1 MGKRRELKERVE
13 SLGDIR
19 DILAAMKN
27 LSLVEVAKLNR
38 FIATQRQVVHNSEE
52 AAADF
57 LSFFPFSLG
66 TEGKTDSQ
74 RICLLLGSERGFC
87 GDFNEVVVKQFR
99 TLGEISQHPELT
111 IVLIGGRL
119 AAKLPDDPRV
129 QLVLAAPSAPEEVPG
144 TIDNVLSWLAEVS
157 EARETLSSDSLIVV
171 YNEEL
176 ETGVQTTAVR
186 PLERLSRAGPRQFP
200 YPPVLN
206 LQPSKLFVQLA
217 DHYLFSVL
225 HYFFYSSLMA
235 EHRQRVR
242 HMEVAI
248 RHLEEG
254 LSRLAHRL
262 NSLRQEEI
270 TQEIE
275 VIMLSVE
282 ALQTEITSSGYPVL
296 TRQEQ
301 DEGWGPGLQ

>member
-1 MGKRRELKERVE
+1 MSKKRELKERVE

-38 FIATQRQVVHNSEE
+38 FITTQRQVVRDSEE
-52 AAADF
+52 AAEDF

-66 TEGKTDSQ
+66 AQEKGDSQ

-87 GDFNEVVVKQFR
+87 GDFNDRIVRQFG
-99 TLGEISQHPELT
+99 TLEEISEQPELA
-111 IVLIGGRL
+111 IVLVGGRL
-119 AAKLPDDPRV
+119 TTKMGDDPRV
-129 QLVLAAPSAPEEVPG
+129 ELVLPAPSAPEEVPG
-144 TIDNVLSWLAEVS
+144 TIDNVLGWLAKVT
-157 EARETLSSDSLIVV
+157 EARETLSAESLVAV

-176 ETGVQTTAVR
+176 ETGVQTTAIR
-186 PLERLSRAGPRQFP
+186 PLEPLSRPGPKRFP

-206 LQPSKLFVQLA
+206 LPPAKLFVQLA

-225 HYFFYSSLMA
+225 HYVFYSSLMA
-235 EHRQRVR
+235 EHRQRIR
-242 HMEVAI
+242 HVEVAI

-254 LSRLAHRL
+254 LARLTHRL

-282 ALQTEITSSGYPVL
+282 ALQSEITGSGYQSP
-296 TRQEQ
+296 TPEPDFRS
-301 DEGWGPGLQ
+301 

>member
-1 MGKRRELKERVE
+1 MTKKRELKERVE
-13 SLGDIR
+13 SLGDVR

-38 FIATQRQVVHNSEE
+38 FIATQRQVVHVSEE

-57 LSFFPFSLG
+57 LSFFPFTLG
-66 TEGKTDSQ
+66 TQEKTGGQ
-74 RICLLLGSERGFC
+74 RICLLVGSERGFC
-87 GDFNEVVVKQFR
+87 GDFNDLVVRQFR
-99 TLGEISQHPELT
+99 TLEEISQNPELA
-111 IVLIGGRL
+111 IVVIGGRL
-119 AAKLPDDPRV
+119 AGKLSDDPRV

-144 TIDNVLSWLAEVS
+144 TIDNILSWLAEVT
-157 EARETLSSDSLIVV
+157 EARETLSSESLIVV

-176 ETGVQTTAVR
+176 ETGVQTTVMR
-186 PLERLSRAGPRQFP
+186 PLESLSRAEPRRFP
-200 YPPVLN
+200 YPPTLN
-206 LQPSKLFVQLA
+206 LPPSKLFVQLA

-235 EHRQRVR
+235 EHRQRIR
-242 HMEVAI
+242 HMDVAI

-254 LSRLAHRL
+254 LSRLARRL

-282 ALQTEITSSGYPVL
+282 ALQTEITSSG
-296 TRQEQ
+296 
-301 DEGWGPGLQ
+301 